1 MSEGST
7 DSGYATGP
15 PPPSAAADRRG
26 SAVPNCVAA
35 QPDSAEPTDCAKP
48 TGSGAPGSE
57 GPSSEA
63 PSSEGPSSEAP
74 NSEQPSSA
82 EPSSEEPSSEA
93 PGPKAPGPKA
103 SGLTA
108 SDPAAG
114 VVPTRRAGS
123 PRGACVE
130 ESVSRSAPREPSP
143 LAPVSSVLPSR
154 SCLPRPGSRQ
164 PRHPYRHHLPAQTGL
179 SVGKRAVQD
188 SAEVSAR
195 SRTAAWAGS
204 RCFRAAW

>member
-1 MSEGST
+1 VSEGST

-63 PSSEGPSSEAP
+63 P

-82 EPSSEEPSSEA
+82 EPSSEQPSSAESSSEA
-93 PGPKAPGPKA
+93 PGPKATGPKA
-103 SGLTA
+103 PGLTA

-130 ESVSRSAPREPSP
+130 ESVSRSAPREPSA

-154 SCLPRPGSRQ
+154 SCLPRPGSRR
-164 PRHPYRHHLPAQTGL
+164 PRHPCRHLLPAQTGL
-179 SVGKRAVQD
+179 SVGKRAVQA

-195 SRTAAWAGS
+195 SRTAARAGS
-204 RCFRAAW
+204 RCSRAAW